1 MSFFK
6 QRKPRKFDHQ
16 PIYYDAQ
23 KEARQERLQK
33 VRVELGLM
41 DEKELKKED
50 YEKIIRGSFKDAV
63 PGGSRTKQKR
73 DGGKTMRILVVLFII
88 IVVVYFLASR
98 YAG

>member
-23 KEARQERLQK
+23 KEAREEREQK
-33 VRVELGLM
+33 IKAEMGLIE
-41 DEKELKKED
+41 EKELKKNFD
-50 YEKIIRGSFKDAV
+50 KTIRGSFREAV
-63 PGGSRTKQKR
+63 PGGSRTGRQQSGNK
-73 DGGKTMRILVVLFII
+73 MLRILLLLLLII
-88 IVVVYFLASR
+88 IVVYFLVSR

>member
-33 VRVELGLM
+33 VKVELGLM
-41 DEKELKKED
+41 DEKELKKD
-50 YEKIIRGSFKDAV
+50 YEKVIRGSFREAV
-63 PGGSRTKQKR
+63 PGGSRTKRKQ
-73 DGGKTMRILVVLFII
+73 DSNKTMRILVVLFII
-88 IVVVYFLASR
+88 ILVVYFLASR

>member
-6 QRKPRKFDHQ
+6 QQKPRKFEHQ

-33 VRVELGLM
+33 VKAEMGLM
-41 DEKELKKED
+41 EEKELKKD
-50 YEKIIRGSFKDAV
+50 YEKSIRGSFREAV
-63 PGGSRTKQKR
+63 PGGSRSNKQQNSNK
-73 DGGKTMRILVVLFII
+73 MLRIIVVLFII
-88 IVVVYFLASR
+88 IIVAYFLVSR